1 MSEEAPVEYISYNGL
16 GRSPML
22 WGIPYMTGLF
32 VMSICLMGGM
42 SLGVFVSPVGWLFA
56 LIGIPILLFV
66 KSQCKTDDKAID
78 ILFLEMKWVILK
90 KIGGNAKYF
99 GGCLTITPIS
109 YGRKF
114 KYVKRYFKKTTFG
127 R

>member
-1 MSEEAPVEYISYNGL
+1 MNEEKPVEYISYNGL

-32 VMSICLMGGM
+32 VMSFCLMGGM
-42 SLGVFVSPVGWLFA
+42 SLGVFVSPVGWLFS
-56 LIGIPILLFV
+56 LIGVPVLLFV
-66 KSQCKTDDKAID
+66 KSQCATDDKAID

-90 KIGGNAKYF
+90 SIGGNAKYF

-114 KYVKRYFKKTTFG
+114 KYVKRYFKKATV
-127 R
+127 